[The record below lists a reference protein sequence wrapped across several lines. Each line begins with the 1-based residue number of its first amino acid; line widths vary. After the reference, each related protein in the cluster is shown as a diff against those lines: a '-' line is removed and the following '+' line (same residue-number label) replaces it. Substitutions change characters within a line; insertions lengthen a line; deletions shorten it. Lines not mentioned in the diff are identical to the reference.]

1 MQSSPPS
8 TVHDSPMTPSG
19 DDARHVE
26 RRNPPARTRRASRVS
41 RANTSA
47 SRVRAIANAGRVNS
61 SSRRALDMDRTPSA
75 DDLMASF
82 LWRTARVA
90 LFIARVPNPRVSFRF
105 VRANL
110 FVSHTLAIGF
120 VDDAIFVSIHRS

>member
-26 RRNPPARTRRASRVS
+26 RRNPPARTRRASRVY

-82 LWRTARVA
+82 LRRTAHHAGGTPGMGFWRPRARWPECGGANAVA
-90 LFIARVPNPRVSFRF
+90 E
-105 VRANL
+105 
-110 FVSHTLAIGF
+110 
-120 VDDAIFVSIHRS
+120 